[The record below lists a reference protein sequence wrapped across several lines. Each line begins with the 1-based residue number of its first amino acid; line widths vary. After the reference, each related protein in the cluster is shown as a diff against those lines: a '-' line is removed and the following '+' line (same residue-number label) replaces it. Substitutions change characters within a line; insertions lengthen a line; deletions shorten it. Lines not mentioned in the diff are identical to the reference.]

1 MALYTIAKDYE
12 HEIVIEKSKF
22 ICTLKKVDSEE
33 EAQEFIKAMKK
44 KYWNATHNCSAYII
58 GTKGLAERSNDDG
71 EPSGTAGLPMLE
83 VLRKNELHDV
93 VAVVTRYFGGIKLG
107 AGGLVRAYT
116 NSVVEAL
123 NEAGIA
129 EKVLMGTF
137 SFKWELNDVGRVLNK
152 LYNQSLFEVT
162 DVEYN
167 NRAKIYLTFKDCA
180 KISVESWL
188 TENLQKKI
196 ELEKEF
202 ENYLEKPKEK
212 VGEKNEA

>member
-1 MALYTIAKDYE
+1 MSLYTVARDYE

-22 ICTLKKVDSEE
+22 ICTLKKADTEE
-33 EAQEFIKAMKK
+33 AAQEFIKAMKK

-71 EPSGTAGLPMLE
+71 EPSSTAGLPMLE
-83 VLRKNELHDV
+83 VLRKNELHNV

-107 AGGLVRAYT
+107 TGGLVRAYT
-116 NSVVEAL
+116 NSVVEAI

-129 EKVLMGTF
+129 EKILIGTF
-137 SFKWELNDVGRVLNK
+137 SFNWDINDVGKILNK
-152 LYNQSLFEVT
+152 LYNQNLFEVT

-167 NRAKIYLTFKDCA
+167 NRAKIYLTFKDSE
-180 KISVESWL
+180 KDKVEAWL
-188 TENLQKKI
+188 TETLQKKL

-202 ENYLEKPKEK
+202 DDYIEKPLEK
-212 VGEKNEA
+212 VG